1 MIFLIYF
8 MINPKLTYT
17 PPWTLE
23 LKVNP
28 EFSPVHTGLALPQ
41 LILQSSA
48 IFLLA
53 QTRPPLIRVVAKVA
67 GVIELRLLVVS
78 VSTEVI
84 EVSVLI
90 SVLLN
95 VSVLSAVVMALLVI
109 MSVMVDT
116 SALVAIYAPVVVS
129 SSVIVSSSVVV
140 SLSVELYV
148 SGVVTGA
155 VTGVVSGVVFG
166 SAVVSVVV
174 MLALVVLSWSI
185 DVPSVSA
192 SVFVDCSIVDV
203 RFGCVVTI

>member
-1 MIFLIYF
+1 MGPNELFLGSGKDSKNIKWYF
-8 MINPKLTYT
+8 I
-17 PPWTLE
+17 
-23 LKVNP
+23 
-28 EFSPVHTGLALPQ
+28 
-41 LILQSSA
+41 
-48 IFLLA
+48 
-53 QTRPPLIRVVAKVA
+53 
-67 GVIELRLLVVS
+67 

-90 SVLLN
+90 SVLFN
-95 VSVLSAVVMALLVI
+95 VSVLSAVVMVLLVI

-148 SGVVTGA
+148 SVVVYVSGVVTC
-155 VTGVVSGVVFG
+155 VVSGVVFG
-166 SAVVSVVV
+166 SVVV
-174 MLALVVLSWSI
+174 MLALVVLSWFI

-192 SVFVDCSIVDV
+192 SVFLDCSKVDV

>member
-1 MIFLIYF
+1 M
-8 MINPKLTYT
+8 
-17 PPWTLE
+17 
-23 LKVNP
+23 
-28 EFSPVHTGLALPQ
+28 HTGLALPQ

-148 SGVVTGA
+148 SVVVYVSGVVTC
-155 VTGVVSGVVFG
+155 VVSGVVFG

-174 MLALVVLSWSI
+174 MLALVVLSWFI